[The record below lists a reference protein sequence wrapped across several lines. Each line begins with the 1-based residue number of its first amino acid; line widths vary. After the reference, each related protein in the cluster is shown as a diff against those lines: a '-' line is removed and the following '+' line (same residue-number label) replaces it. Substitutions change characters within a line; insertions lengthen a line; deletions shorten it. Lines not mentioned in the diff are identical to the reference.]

1 MGVILKRIQVG
12 VGRIW
17 GRLHKAGAVFV
28 QSANISYRQPRFD
41 KSKISVTVTGSRF

>member
-1 MGVILKRIQVG
+1 MNCFMGVILKRIQVG

-28 QSANISYRQPRFD
+28 QSANISYRLPPFTAP
-41 KSKISVTVTGSRF
+41 KFL